1 MIKKFFFPLDPA
13 GEKIGVAADPSS
25 YWMLALTGG
34 PDMDKKPFSFPI
46 VDESWK
52 RFLGLDDASFLL
64 ERLGQDRI
72 RCLWRWFESDDGLRS
87 GAVLA
92 QEAPVF
98 DLLLERLCDDLAC
111 NDEVTEE
118 DPFAL
123 PARLKGPEWAHA
135 LFGMGLMFG
144 SSWRSTGGG
153 DPFAAERT
161 LGDLVAHIGEEDWV
175 ARVRQD
181 RDSGQSENRSP
192 IDVTLTLLRK
202 EPLLELPID
211 ALRKL
216 VTSETS
222 AVHWCHEL
230 PGEAR
235 ALFFLGA
242 VAAGVEIPQ
251 QHGESKKVEEAEV
264 SS

>member
-1 MIKKFFFPLDPA
+1 MTKFFFPCEAA
-13 GEKIGVAADPSS
+13 GEKIGIAADPSS
-25 YWMLALTGG
+25 PWMLALTGG
-34 PDMDKKPFSFPI
+34 PDMNTRSFFFPI

-52 RFLGLDDASFLL
+52 RFLGPDDASFLL
-64 ERLGQDRI
+64 ERLGQGRI
-72 RCLWRWFESDDGLRS
+72 RQLWRWFESDGGLRS
-87 GAVLA
+87 GMVLA

-98 DLLLERLCDDLAC
+98 DLLLERLCDDGVVSEDVA
-111 NDEVTEE
+111 EE
-118 DPFAL
+118 DPFSL
-123 PARLKGPEWAHA
+123 PARLQGPEWAHA

-144 SSWRSTGGG
+144 SSWRSAESG
-153 DPFAAERT
+153 DPFATERT
-161 LGDLVAHIGEEDWV
+161 LADLVEHLAEEDWV
-175 ARVRQD
+175 ARVRHD
-181 RDSGQSENRSP
+181 RDSGKPEGRNP
-192 IDVTLTLLRK
+192 IDVTLTLMRK

-216 VTSETS
+216 VTGVTS
-222 AVHWCHEL
+222 AGHWYHEL

-251 QHGESKKVEEAEV
+251 QPREHPVAEEAEV